1 MEQELNTL
9 RARVAELESKLQE
22 QKLHQQQHASPKDWI
37 RNNLEEAQQIID
49 SIVGIKGITE
59 DPLKAAAQL
68 EGLAKMTPYTN
79 TELPYDWNV
88 NPANTAGTLERNFSE
103 PSHEELYGY

>member
-1 MEQELNTL
+1 MEQELHTL
-9 RARVAELESKLQE
+9 RARVAELECKLQ
-22 QKLHQQQHASPKDWI
+22 QHKLNQQYISPKDWI

-49 SIVGIKGITE
+49 SIVEIKGITE

-68 EGLAKMTPYTN
+68 EGRTKMTPDTN

-88 NPANTAGTLERNFSE
+88 NAANTAGTLERNFSV
-103 PSHEELYGY
+103 PSYSKLYEY